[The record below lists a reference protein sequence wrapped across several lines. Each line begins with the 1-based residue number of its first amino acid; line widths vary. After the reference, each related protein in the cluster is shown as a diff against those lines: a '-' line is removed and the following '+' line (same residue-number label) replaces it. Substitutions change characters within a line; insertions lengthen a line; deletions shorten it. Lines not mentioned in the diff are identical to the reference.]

1 MQLAHQRMGEI
12 GAQNIALQE
21 ELKSTKE
28 EKIGGERAPVVEE
41 MDRSR
46 EQVTDAKSVAEEVQ
60 NEQGLHKELQEKLE
74 KTEADLQAALDSIGE
89 SSTAKEQVL
98 QDMAELQT
106 ELQLARAS
114 ATALNEER
122 RQLELQLAATRQDP
136 TEGELVH
143 QLQADLK
150 VKEEQLDSLRS
161 SFEFS
166 QDGHPTQ
173 SESSVG
179 VQLKGDGAFPSDELN
194 NVNLL
199 EQQLKQQQ
207 RENKAAQEWMEK
219 AVEHHQMLEH
229 QIGALSADKEE
240 LIRQIQT
247 SPRNPDNERTN
258 DTELVLSSEVTR
270 LEELIASKDKDMES
284 LQRDY
289 EAKEAEACRQM
300 SIVETAK
307 ESLESDVKR
316 LASELE
322 SRPDD
327 ARVPEANAQSRESA
341 DSEVS
346 TAKIGGTSEEK
357 ADIVINEELR
367 SQISELIQSGDSK
380 DAEIRD
386 LSRNLTEFEQWAAA
400 AQDRLSA
407 LSEENETLQEELS
420 HFTNTTSVPQEATAA
435 GLEASGGNVT
445 TGNSE
450 LKSKIVALEAELA
463 LKSAEAHAATEET
476 SDLISSLEANL
487 ERLRADAME
496 SEKQGLT
503 VARKWQGEFALKGD
517 RNCTCYAWPDLVLHR
532 EVCGFRAQ
540 YQQSQRAIGAS
551 RNRSRTC
558 C

>member
-12 GAQNIALQE
+12 GAQNLALQQ

-28 EKIGGERAPVVEE
+28 QISGGERAAVVEE
-41 MDRSR
+41 MDRLR
-46 EQVTDAKSVAEEVQ
+46 EQLADARSVPEEVQ
-60 NEQGLHKELQEKLE
+60 NEQRLHKELREKLE

-106 ELQLARAS
+106 ELQLARANV
-114 ATALNEER
+114 TALNEER
-122 RQLELQLAATRQDP
+122 RQLELQLASNRQDP

-143 QLQADLK
+143 QLQAELK

-179 VQLKGDGAFPSDELN
+179 VQLKGDGASPSDELN
-194 NVNLL
+194 NVNLQL
-199 EQQLKQQQ
+199 ERQLKELQ
-207 RENKAAQEWMEK
+207 RDNKAAQEWMEK

-240 LIRQIQT
+240 LIQQIQT
-247 SPRNPDNERTN
+247 NSRNPDNERTN

-270 LEELIASKDKDMES
+270 LEELIASKDKDLES
-284 LQRDY
+284 LQRDF
-289 EAKEAEACRQM
+289 EAREAEACRQM

-322 SRPDD
+322 SRQDE
-327 ARVPEANAQSRESA
+327 ARVPETNAQSRESA

-346 TAKIGGTSEEK
+346 TAKLGGTSEEK
-357 ADIVINEELR
+357 ADILENEELR
-367 SQISELIQSGDSK
+367 SQISELIQSRDSK

-386 LSRNLTEFEQWAAA
+386 LSRNLTEFEQWSAA

-420 HFTNTTSVPQEATAA
+420 HFTSTTSVPHEATAA
-435 GLEASGGNVT
+435 GLEASGDNVT
-445 TGNSE
+445 TENSE
-450 LKSKIVALEAELA
+450 LKRKIVALEAELA
-463 LKSAEAHAATEET
+463 SKSAEAHAATEET
-476 SDLISSLEANL
+476 SDLISSLEAAL
-487 ERLRADAME
+487 ERLRADAVE
-496 SEKQGLT
+496 SEKQGST
-503 VARKWQGEFALKGD
+503 VARKWQGEFALSGD
-517 RNCTCYAWPDLVLHR
+517 RNCTCYAWPD
-532 EVCGFRAQ
+532 FFT
-540 YQQSQRAIGAS
+540 QRGLRI
-551 RNRSRTC
+551 
-558 C
+558 